1 MKKFAFVAALS
12 VCAVTLI
19 SLSPAQNMKPD
30 MSKKILSTMRLEVK
44 AAVERTPEQM
54 DAFEATSVTPG
65 NRTVPFRPTM
75 DESQYA
81 QMKQAAALAPGAAS
95 RPGTSAPAS
104 PLAAVSLA
112 FGSATQCDDSS
123 VFGCWLP
130 PDVAGSIGKT
140 QFVSVSNDMFEV
152 RSRTGALL
160 QSKSLNGLFGYK
172 KKAMFDPRVQYDE
185 EYQRWII
192 TADAFAESGTVQMF
206 GIAVSKT
213 NSATGSYWIYLVNT
227 QGIGGAGSFY
237 DYPMLG
243 ISQDAVLFT
252 ANIFS
257 PFQGSSLFSVAK
269 ARLYNGFGWGVP
281 VWRGLAATL
290 EPAHQ
295 LLTDQNS
302 YSWLAAAPG
311 NSGVIDMYALQSA
324 SDPTFQNLFG
334 PYGVTGVPAFSIPP
348 SAPQPAGC
356 GGLLDTLDNRF
367 QNAGTQNGDSYYQVH
382 TVGSGSFSEPRYYVI
397 SGLLS
402 FAPTVALV
410 NDVFAAGNSWDF
422 NPSIASDPE
431 GRFGINW
438 SSTNPSAGSAGLPS
452 EHFTDNNGVNPSGV
466 SGINVFTSASCY
478 NNTNPP
484 PNNVSRWGDYSQTS
498 IDPGTGTVSNI
509 NTGIFWTDNE
519 TVPSVSFWSTEVG
532 EIVY

>member
-19 SLSPAQNMKPD
+19 SLAPAQNMSKPD
-30 MSKKILSTMRLEVK
+30 TSKKILPAMRLEVK

-81 QMKQAAALAPGAAS
+81 QIKRAADLAPRAAS

-112 FGSATQCDDSS
+112 FGAATECDNSTTG
-123 VFGCWLP
+123 FGCWLP
-130 PDVAGSIGKT
+130 PDVAGSIGKS
-140 QFVSVSNDMFEV
+140 QFVSVSNNTFEV
-152 RSRTGALL
+152 RSKAGALL
-160 QSKSLNGLFGYK
+160 KSKSLNSFFGYK

-185 EYQRWII
+185 EYQRWIV
-192 TADAFAESGTVQMF
+192 TADAFAESGTVQIF

-213 NSATGSYWIYLVNT
+213 NSATGSFWIYLVNT

-269 ARLYNGFGWGVP
+269 ARLYNGFGWGVG
-281 VWRGLAATL
+281 VFTGLQATL

-295 LLTDQNS
+295 LLTDQNG
-302 YSWLAAAPG
+302 YAWYAAAPG
-311 NSGVIDMYALQSA
+311 NSSAIYMYAESFAA
-324 SDPTFQNLFG
+324 SPPDTALFS
-334 PYGVTGVPAFSIPP
+334 YTVSGVPGYSIPP
-348 SAPQPAGC
+348 SAAQPAGC
-356 GGLLDTLDNRF
+356 GGFLDTLDNRF
-367 QNAGTQNGDSYYQVH
+367 QNAGTQNGDLYYQAH
-382 TVGSGSFSEPRYYVI
+382 TVNDAGFPTVRYYVI
-397 SGLLS
+397 SGLSS
-402 FAPTVALV
+402 FNPTVALTNLIFNSGSS
-410 NDVFAAGNSWDF
+410 NDW
-422 NPSIASDPE
+422 NPSIAADPE

-438 SSTNPSAGSAGLPS
+438 SLTNPPAGQLPS
-452 EHFTDNNGVNPSGV
+452 EYFADNNGSNPGPG
-466 SGINVFTSASCY
+466 SGIDVFTSASCY

-498 IDPGTGTVSNI
+498 IDPGTGTVSNT